1 VPTLNEGGTIFATL
15 LALQP
20 WRGPDCEVIVVDGG
34 STDTTREQAAPLA
47 DRVITSPPGRARQM
61 NAGAAVASGEA
72 LWFLHA
78 DTNPP
83 RTALPALRAA
93 LRDAGWGRFDVRLS
107 GGHPLLRV
115 IEWAMNRRSRWTGI
129 ATGDQGIFVRREWF
143 VRVGG
148 FPGIDLME
156 DLVISRRL
164 KRLGPSACLTDILE
178 ASSRRWERNGI
189 LRTVW
194 LMWSLRLKFALG
206 ASPALLARRYYR
218 G

>member
-1 VPTLNEGGTIFATL
+1 
-15 LALQP
+15 
-20 WRGPDCEVIVVDGG
+20 
-34 STDTTREQAAPLA
+34 
-47 DRVITSPPGRARQM
+47 
-61 NAGAAVASGEA
+61 
-72 LWFLHA
+72 
-78 DTNPP
+78 
-83 RTALPALRAA
+83 
-93 LRDAGWGRFDVRLS
+93 
-107 GGHPLLRV
+107 LRV

-129 ATGDQGIFVRREWF
+129 ATGDQGMFVRREWF

-164 KRLGPSACLTDILE
+164 KRFGPSACLTDTLE
-178 ASSRRWERNGI
+178 VSSRRWERNGI